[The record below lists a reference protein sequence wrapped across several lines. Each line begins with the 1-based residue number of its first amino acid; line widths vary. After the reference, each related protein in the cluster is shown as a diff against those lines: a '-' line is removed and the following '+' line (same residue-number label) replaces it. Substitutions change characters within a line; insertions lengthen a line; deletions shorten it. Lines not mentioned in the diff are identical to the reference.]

1 MTSQIANQT
10 IAIHILPNTSR
21 RKGNQ
26 IINFDQLI
34 EYKMRN
40 IFLKSHTEKL
50 VEQLLPDS
58 YIKIKIEHVSGP
70 TF

>member
-21 RKGNQ
+21 LKGNQ

-40 IFLKSHTEKL
+40 IFLKSHTENL
-50 VEQLLPDS
+50 VEQLLQDS

>member
-10 IAIHILPNTSR
+10 IAIHIFPNTSR
-21 RKGNQ
+21 LKGNQ

-40 IFLKSHTEKL
+40 IFLKSHTENL
-50 VEQLLPDS
+50 VEQLLQDS